1 VAQGLNLD
9 AASLSRRAAAL
20 GLDGSFG
27 PRHLAAR
34 PDRRWPS
41 WKAFIEAVN
50 RLDRDQADISRMLQ
64 GARDAFAHAR
74 MLADVAFS

>member
-1 VAQGLNLD
+1 VAEGLNLD

-27 PRHLAAR
+27 ARHLAVY
-34 PDRRWPS
+34 PDGRKPS

-50 RLDRDQADISRMLQ
+50 WLDRD
-64 GARDAFAHAR
+64 
-74 MLADVAFS
+74 